1 MDSESSLSF
10 RAESQMILSV
20 EGGWGATGLEFGG
33 LADHLD
39 AWAEWWTGRI
49 SSPSVE
55 KYSSRTAMNTKI
67 QQQLLRKLRSQSG
80 LQKGFTLVELM
91 IVVAI
96 IGILSAVALPQ
107 YLQARN
113 AAAAGAAVGEA
124 LGLAKEC
131 ATFAASEVGAAPK
144 DPGSANVKVDK
155 CEANGGTVT
164 ATWTAGP
171 EGIACLDQK
180 SDATSK
186 QAVITIGAG
195 GELSCVI
202 S

>member
-1 MDSESSLSF
+1 
-10 RAESQMILSV
+10 
-20 EGGWGATGLEFGG
+20 
-33 LADHLD
+33 
-39 AWAEWWTGRI
+39 
-49 SSPSVE
+49 
-55 KYSSRTAMNTKI
+55 
-67 QQQLLRKLRSQSG
+67 
-80 LQKGFTLVELM
+80 M

-131 ATFAASEVGAAPK
+131 ATFAASEVGAAPT
-144 DPGSANVKVDK
+144 
-155 CEANGGTVT
+155 ANGSKNVTVDSCTTTGGSVT

-180 SDATSK
+180 SGATDAS
-186 QAVITIGAG
+186 AVITIADSGA
-195 GELSCVI
+195 LSCVI
-202 S
+202 K